1 MNGTWLTRSK
11 IVFSNIVGG
20 MRSIID
26 TMDDLGI
33 AVSVPNRKHISLVD
47 NEIPI
52 NTGEAF
58 PLKYLEALKGLWGD
72 EGVSEVYSRAHEF
85 AL

>member
-1 MNGTWLTRSK
+1 
-11 IVFSNIVGG
+11 

-33 AVSVPNRKHISLVD
+33 AVSVTNRPYISLVD

-52 NTGEAF
+52 NSGEKY
-58 PLKYLEALKGLWGD
+58 PLKYLEALKGLWKD
-72 EGVSEVYSRAHEF
+72 EGVKEVYSRAHEF

>member
-1 MNGTWLTRSK
+1 M
-11 IVFSNIVGG
+11 
-20 MRSIID
+20 D

-33 AVSVPNRKHISLVD
+33 AVANENRKHISLVD

-58 PLKYLEALKGLWGD
+58 PSRYLAGLEALWQD
-72 EGVSEVYSRAHEF
+72 DGVKTVYARAHEY

>member
-1 MNGTWLTRSK
+1 
-11 IVFSNIVGG
+11 

-33 AVSVPNRKHISLVD
+33 AVSVANRKHIQLVD

-52 NTGEAF
+52 NTGEKF
-58 PLKYLEALKGLWGD
+58 PVKYLEALRALWSD
-72 EGVSEVYSRAHEF
+72 VGVREVYSKAHEY

>member
-1 MNGTWLTRSK
+1 
-11 IVFSNIVGG
+11 

-33 AVSVPNRKHISLVD
+33 AVSVPNRKYISLVD

-52 NTGEAF
+52 NSGERF
-58 PLKYLEALKGLWGD
+58 PGRYLEALRGLWGD
-72 EGVSEVYSRAHEF
+72 EGVREVYSRAHEF